1 MKQKSKS
8 LITQKTNTGDGKIE
22 GKDNFETLWQS
33 GYRQG
38 YTKGYIAGL
47 HKSSEITRFRNWI
60 LLQEKLLRRNAD

>member
-1 MKQKSKS
+1 MKVKSKS

-22 GKDNFETLWQS
+22 GKDNPEALWQS

-47 HKSSEITRFRNWI
+47 HKGSDITLKIFN
-60 LLQEKLLRRNAD
+60 QDGE